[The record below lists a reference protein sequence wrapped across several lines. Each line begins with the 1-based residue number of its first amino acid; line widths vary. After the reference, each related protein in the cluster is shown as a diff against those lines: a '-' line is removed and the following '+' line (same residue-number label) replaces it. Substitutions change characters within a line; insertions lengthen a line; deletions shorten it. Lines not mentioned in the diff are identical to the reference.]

1 MDCLSHFGVS
11 KLETQLLLII
21 TSVLVLIELELR
33 HTQMNL
39 QAEMVKNRRNNLGI
53 STVAHIFLL
62 LMVQEL
68 HLYQEQVMV
77 SY

>member
-11 KLETQLLLII
+11 KLEMQLLLII
-21 TSVLVLIELELR
+21 TSVLVLIELALR

-39 QAEMVKNRRNNLGI
+39 QVEMVKNQRNNLDI
-53 STVAHIFLL
+53 STVAHIYLL

-77 SY
+77 CY

>member
-11 KLETQLLLII
+11 KLEMQLLLII

-39 QAEMVKNRRNNLGI
+39 QAEMVKNRRNNLDI
-53 STVAHIFLL
+53 STVVHIYLL
-62 LMVQEL
+62 LMVQGL
-68 HLYQEQVMV
+68 HPYQEQVMV
-77 SY
+77 CY